1 MRISIFGLGY
11 VGAVCAGCLSA
22 RGHEVVG
29 VDISSTKID
38 LINSGKSPIVEPG
51 LEDLLAQGIR
61 TGKLRGTTDFAEAI
75 RATDLSMICVGT
87 PSKKNGDL
95 ELDFIEAVCRE
106 IGYVLRDKTSRHT
119 IVVRST
125 VLPGT
130 VANVVIPI
138 LEDCS
143 GKKAGVDFGVA
154 VNPEFLREST
164 AIKDYDLPPM
174 TVIGEFDKA
183 SGDVL
188 QSLYE
193 ELDAPIIRKDIAV
206 AEMIKYTCN
215 VWHAT
220 KVTFANEIGNIAKAV
235 GVDGREVMEVV
246 CQDKALNLS
255 QYYMRPGF
263 AFGGSCL
270 PKDVRA
276 LTYRASTLDVDAPL
290 LNSLMRSNVS
300 QVQNAFDMVAAY
312 DTRKVALLGLSFKAG
327 TDDLRE
333 SPLVELA
340 EMLIGKG
347 FDLSIY
353 DSNVEYARVHGANKD
368 YIESKIPHV
377 SSLLN
382 SDFDQVVNDSD
393 IIILGNRD
401 ERFRTLADKTPEG
414 KRVIDLVGFMSKAT
428 SEDGR
433 AEGICW

>member
-29 VDISSTKID
+29 VDISEDKID
-38 LINSGKSPIVEPG
+38 LINRGKSPIVEPG
-51 LEDLLAQGIR
+51 LEDLLQRGVES
-61 TGKLRGTTDFAEAI
+61 GYLRGTTNV
-75 RATDLSMICVGT
+75 ATAVSETEVSFICVGT

-95 ELDFIEAVCRE
+95 ELNYIEGVCRE
-106 IGYVLRDKTSRHT
+106 IGFAMRDKQERHT
-119 IVVRST
+119 VVVRST

-130 VANVVIPI
+130 VKNVVIPL

-164 AIKDYDLPPM
+164 AIKDYDFPPM
-174 TVIGEFDKA
+174 TVIGELDKSA
-183 SGDVL
+183 GDL
-188 QSLYE
+188 LESIYS
-193 ELDAPIIRKDIAV
+193 ELDAPIIRKGIDV

-215 VWHAT
+215 VWHAA

-235 GVDGREVMEVV
+235 GVDGREVMDVI
-246 CQDKALNLS
+246 CQDHKLNLS
-255 QYYMRPGF
+255 KYYMKPGF

-276 LTYRASTLDVDAPL
+276 LSYRATSLDVEAPL
-290 LNSLMRSNVS
+290 IGSLMRSNSV
-300 QVQNAFDMVAAY
+300 QVQHAFDIIAGY
-312 DTRKVALLGLSFKAG
+312 DKRKVALLGLSFKAG

-347 FDLSIY
+347 YELSIY
-353 DSNVEYARVHGANKD
+353 DRNVEYARVYGANKD

-382 SDFDQVVNDSD
+382 SDFDAVVDNAD
-393 IIILGNRD
+393 IIVLGNSD
-401 ERFRTLADKTPEG
+401 EHFATLAQQTLENKQ
-414 KRVIDLVGFMSKAT
+414 VLDLVGFMPTAS
-428 SEDGR
+428 R
-433 AEGICW
+433 AGSEGICW